1 VPSAIGVMFVL
12 YILVSIVTGIVSSV
26 IKKSQTTA
34 RRPRPVYVPG
44 RQIPYPAEL
53 DLHDLEER
61 VGPATADGR
70 PDGVGTATEEHLA
83 QTDVSDYY
91 SGSTK
96 LEDHSGS
103 AVVDRPSHTR
113 TIRGI
118 RSTSEGRTQHESL
131 ELEKEPALP
140 ARLLSGDR
148 EQLRAVIVAVEV
160 LGKPKGLTM

>member
-1 VPSAIGVMFVL
+1 MPSAIGVMFVL

-53 DLHDLEER
+53 DLTTWKSGSVLR
-61 VGPATADGR
+61 LRTVVR
-70 PDGVGTATEEHLA
+70 RVGTATEHLA

-103 AVVDRPSHTR
+103 ADRPAFTY
-113 TIRGI
+113 G
-118 RSTSEGRTQHESL
+118 RSEASDPRAKAERSMRALSWRKNPHSRLGSC
-131 ELEKEPALP
+131 PATGSS
-140 ARLLSGDR
+140 SG
-148 EQLRAVIVAVEV
+148 
-160 LGKPKGLTM
+160 P

>member
-1 VPSAIGVMFVL
+1 MPSAIGVMFVL

-61 VGPATADGR
+61 VSCDADGR
-70 PDGVGTATEEHLA
+70 PEERDCTEGISLDGRKRLLLRFE
-83 QTDVSDYY
+83 
-91 SGSTK
+91 K

-103 AVVDRPSHTR
+103 AVVDRPSHTND
-113 TIRGI
+113 RGI
-118 RSTSEGRTQHESL
+118 RSTSEGNAAESL
-131 ELEKEPALP
+131 GGRTRLP
-140 ARLLSGDR
+140 ARLLSRPGAAQGRDR
-148 EQLRAVIVAVEV
+148 SSRGARET
-160 LGKPKGLTM
+160 KGLSM